1 MLLKGLAEAVSPV
14 RLVRPRPDHFSAGRW
29 SHFQTAETVCQRDGW
44 VRCPTQARLC
54 PACRHFSYKSF
65 PLFCQQ
71 IMQEPGVARPDCIG
85 THVLLNTHAAVY
97 IVQLLAI
104 WRIPLLA
111 VVPLLSL
118 ALRVGL
124 MRRLPTSSCPF
135 PFPKKPLTLFYI
147 CTLPVVY
154 LPPILLASSFMC
166 SGLTTFEMLAPPL
179 LRPSDSVSNHNLTT
193 ILSQSASTYLCQW
206 C

>member
-1 MLLKGLAEAVSPV
+1 MLFHLFIFFSHMHLSIFSYSGGKLTIRVIHAEAAPLV
-14 RLVRPRPDHFSAGRW
+14 RLVRPRPDQFSAGRW

-44 VRCPTQARLC
+44 ARCLTQARLC
-54 PACRHFSYKSF
+54 PACRCFSYKSF

-71 IMQEPGVARPDCIG
+71 IMQEPGAARPDCIG
-85 THVLLNTHAAVY
+85 THVTKYTCVY
-97 IVQLLAI
+97 DVQLLAI
-104 WRIPLLA
+104 WHIPLLV

-147 CTLPVVY
+147 ICTFSVVD
-154 LPPILLASSFMC
+154 LLAHARVIFY
-166 SGLTTFEMLAPPL
+166 
-179 LRPSDSVSNHNLTT
+179 V
-193 ILSQSASTYLCQW
+193 QW
-206 C
+206 PAHF

>member
-1 MLLKGLAEAVSPV
+1 MLPSLAYLFFRNLCRQIRRRPTTVAEAASPV

-29 SHFQTAETVCQRDGW
+29 SHFQTAETVFQRDGW
-44 VRCPTQARLC
+44 ARYPTQARLC
-54 PACRHFSYKSF
+54 PACRRFSYKSF

-71 IMQEPGVARPDCIG
+71 IMQEPGAARPDCIG
-85 THVLLNTHAAVY
+85 THVLLNTHAY
-97 IVQLLAI
+97 IRRAAASDMAHF
-104 WRIPLLA
+104 PLLA

-147 CTLPVVY
+147 ICTFPVVD
-154 LPPILLASSFMC
+154 LLAHARVIFY
-166 SGLTTFEMLAPPL
+166 
-179 LRPSDSVSNHNLTT
+179 V
-193 ILSQSASTYLCQW
+193 QW
-206 C
+206 PDHF